1 MTGTSATVTHLLMES
16 QFFAE
21 LKTTISCCEAL
32 GFNPLSHPERFS
44 SLPLLIR
51 FGMLRNFFL
60 PSKKATDK
68 WPFSLVLT
76 QRPLNAARYSQ
87 SWGVRRF

>member
-1 MTGTSATVTHLLMES
+1 MTGTSATVTHLLMKS

-51 FGMLRNFFL
+51 FGMLRNFFIYGKR
-60 PSKKATDK
+60 PPTG
-68 WPFSLVLT
+68 WPFLM
-76 QRPLNAARYSQ
+76 RE
-87 SWGVRRF
+87 

>member
-51 FGMLRNFFL
+51 FGMLRNFFIYGKGHL
-60 PSKKATDK
+60 QGGLFLCVND
-68 WPFSLVLT
+68 LVEI
-76 QRPLNAARYSQ
+76 A
-87 SWGVRRF
+87 